1 MVKHACSPVWIVI
14 DWIDRRVLFQWRKW
28 FPKIDLDDLAR
39 SDLASKKPISCTVAG
54 FQDTKVSRNHLVNIH
69 LDDVKT
75 TRPVQRQ
82 RSVHF
87 SEEVETRPLEEF
99 HGATKA
105 DSNLPTCDLTS
116 EVRFIWMSQ
125 KQRVDKFDWWIY
137 TTWKGLMA
145 FFHSHGCLG
154 LWPLRN
160 RHRTWEWTSKGAKV
174 VMDRHGPESVG
185 HTGTDH
191 LWPLNCP

>member
-14 DWIDRRVLFQWRKW
+14 DWIDRRVVFQWRKW

-99 HGATKA
+99 QGATKA

-116 EVRFIWMSQ
+116 EVRIHQGVAKTEGRQVWLMNLYHLERIDGVFPLPWMSW
-125 KQRVDKFDWWIY
+125 F
-137 TTWKGLMA
+137 MA
-145 FFHSHGCLG
+145 
-154 LWPLRN
+154 P
-160 RHRTWEWTSKGAKV
+160 
-174 VMDRHGPESVG
+174 
-185 HTGTDH
+185 
-191 LWPLNCP
+191 